1 LTHRRLLGADQ
12 VGAGNTVAVR
22 AALDRSRHTVIHR
35 CGSTVVVRGSQQTH
49 RRVVGRARLD
59 LQRHPGSGG
68 CRAHLVVVKDAV
80 LLGYDQR
87 WKRCGS

>member
-22 AALDRSRHTVIHR
+22 AALDRSRHTVIHY
-35 CGSTVVVRGSQQTH
+35 CGSTVVVRGSHQTH

-59 LQRHPGSGG
+59 LPRHPGSGG
-68 CRAHLVVVKDAV
+68 CRAHLVVVEDAV